1 MSAEIESQVQSML
14 QSGVIEHSKTD
25 ILSPIVLARKRDG
38 TQRFCLDFRSLN
50 TELQDETFPLM
61 TPTGGYDAPEKLQVL
76 QCN

>member
-14 QSGVIEHSKTD
+14 QLGVIEYSKTD

-50 TELQDETFPLM
+50 TKFQDETFPLI
-61 TPTGGYDAPEKLQVL
+61 THRRL
-76 QCN
+76 